1 MAADTRSA
9 ILALTVDRGGAS
21 VVDITEALGLADA
34 TVRRHLDRLV
44 TAGLVTPSATV
55 HGGIGRPYQ
64 LYQATDAGV
73 RQQRDHSAGLA
84 ARMLDQLKHGAIDL
98 DAVAQG
104 IGRRIAAEHRNDV
117 QGASLKRRV
126 CSTVEALRA
135 EGILDA
141 WSETEGGFV
150 LENHACPY
158 REAAEASDCVCESDR
173 IAIQE
178 LVGVAVEQVSSLAHG
193 DDTCEYRV
201 CAPAAG
207 GKRNRA

>member
-9 ILALTVDRGGAS
+9 ILALTVDRGGVA
-21 VVDITEALGLADA
+21 VVDLAEALGLADA
-34 TVRRHLDRLV
+34 TVRRHLDRLIA
-44 TAGLVTPSATV
+44 AGLITPSAIV
-55 HGGIGRPYQ
+55 RGGTGRPYQ
-64 LYQATDAGV
+64 LYQATDTGV
-73 RQQRDHSAGLA
+73 RQQRDHSASLA

-104 IGRRIAAEHRNDV
+104 IGRRLAAEHRNDI
-117 QGASLKRRV
+117 QGVSLKRRV
-126 CSTVEALRA
+126 GSTVEALRA

-158 REAAEASDCVCESDR
+158 RQAAEASDCVCESDR

-193 DDTCEYRV
+193 DDTCEYLVRE
-201 CAPAAG
+201 PAAG